1 MKLRNGKRYLSEEF
15 IVNIDFDGA
24 SRHWMKNK
32 VNHGNGL
39 FSYK

>member
-15 IVNIDFDGA
+15 IVNIDFDEA
-24 SRHWMKNK
+24 SRQWMKNK